1 MFSKKWMNKSTND
14 YWDKISNLK
23 KTIENADAI
32 IIGAGAGLSTS
43 AGLEYSGKRFF
54 DHFSDFADKYGLQD
68 MYSAGFYP
76 FETLEEYWAYWSRHI
91 MVNRY
96 FADIGKPYTDL
107 LSLVKDKDYFVLTT
121 NVDHC
126 FQRAGFDKQ
135 RLFYTQGDYGL
146 WQCSKACHQKTY
158 DNEKQVIVPV

>member
-54 DHFSDFADKYGLQD
+54 DHFSDFADKYG
-68 MYSAGFYP
+68 AGYVFSW
-76 FETLEEYWAYWSRHI
+76 F
-91 MVNRY
+91 
-96 FADIGKPYTDL
+96 
-107 LSLVKDKDYFVLTT
+107 LSF
-121 NVDHC
+121 
-126 FQRAGFDKQ
+126 
-135 RLFYTQGDYGL
+135 
-146 WQCSKACHQKTY
+146 
-158 DNEKQVIVPV
+158 